1 MNWNES
7 IVTVRYAE
15 TDQMGVVHHA
25 NYLIWFELAR
35 TEFCQAKGF
44 SYKQMEIEDDVLMVV
59 AEAYCRYKSPA
70 FYEDNLVVRTKLSE
84 IKSRTLRFVYE
95 VFRPTDGVLLAE
107 GETLHVLT
115 DKNKKVRSMPK
126 KYRELL
132 SFERT

>member
-15 TDQMGVVHHA
+15 TDQMGVVHHS

-35 TEFCQAKGF
+35 TEFCHAKGF
-44 SYKQMEIEDDVLMVV
+44 SYKQMENEDDVLMVV
-59 AEAYCRYKSPA
+59 AEVYCRYKSPA
-70 FYEDNLVVRTKLSE
+70 FYEDKLIIRTKLSE

-115 DKNKKVRSMPK
+115 DKNKKVRSMPE

-132 SFERT
+132 SFEQT